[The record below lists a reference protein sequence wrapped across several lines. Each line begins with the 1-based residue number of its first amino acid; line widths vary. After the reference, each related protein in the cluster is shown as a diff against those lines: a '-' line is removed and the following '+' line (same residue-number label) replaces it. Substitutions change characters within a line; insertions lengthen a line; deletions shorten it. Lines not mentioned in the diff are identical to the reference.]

1 MKLSVSKG
9 ETKMNDLGPAFWVS
23 LLLILQLYSE
33 RRSVKSWKN
42 GQKSTKKSWKNGQI
56 IVYLPWKNGQNASV

>member
-1 MKLSVSKG
+1 
-9 ETKMNDLGPAFWVS
+9 MNDLGPAFWVS

-42 GQKSTKKSWKNGQI
+42 AQKTHKTLGKTDK
-56 IVYLPWKNGQNASV
+56 L

>member
-42 GQKSTKKSWKNGQI
+42 GQKTHKSLGKTDK
-56 IVYLPWKNGQNASV
+56 L